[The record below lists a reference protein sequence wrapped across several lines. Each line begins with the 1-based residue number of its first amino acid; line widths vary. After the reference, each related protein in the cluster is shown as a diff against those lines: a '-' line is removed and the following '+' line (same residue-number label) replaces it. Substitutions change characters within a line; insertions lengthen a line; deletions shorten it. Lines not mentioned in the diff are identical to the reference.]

1 MGLSSI
7 CRDVQIESQIFS
19 EQSTIVAVAAQS
31 RANLGDI
38 YNSSQVYLN
47 AGLEDRVALAKWQND
62 ELASEQT
69 AGKATD
75 PFYQKLFD
83 FLVYTRGNMIGVPTT
98 NASSRVPQKEY
109 AIQPSSQQSPPY
121 TFLKQFMLKYNGE
134 INFKALIPF
143 KLKITL
149 DGIGGIVVGQIFKV
163 KNNGILPKNYLDK
176 HLGFIVTK
184 INHDLQN
191 NDWTTTLE
199 TQICILD
206 QDTFYD
212 ESGLPKL
219 TKNIKR
225 EGFPQAANQALVE
238 SLLYPIIYA
247 YAEYLTYRSVIGYLW
262 AASFAKSTKIFP
274 KSVIYA
280 IDNYFTNSNQDNYK
294 EYWGANIEAFI
305 SGGKNLSQFIG
316 DYISKFK
323 TNESARLNTIIYDGY
338 TLNDALTDL
347 QTKPQYTDITT
358 KIQTEVFS
366 KENLLKKLWY
376 NNETSLDPSTF
387 FSYGSNYPNTN
398 VRPVNL
404 NRTNVNTE
412 INRVLVN
419 SNSPS
424 PPNLEDA

>member
-1 MGLSSI
+1 
-7 CRDVQIESQIFS
+7 
-19 EQSTIVAVAAQS
+19 
-31 RANLGDI
+31 
-38 YNSSQVYLN
+38 
-47 AGLEDRVALAKWQND
+47 
-62 ELASEQT
+62 
-69 AGKATD
+69 
-75 PFYQKLFD
+75 
-83 FLVYTRGNMIGVPTT
+83 
-98 NASSRVPQKEY
+98 
-109 AIQPSSQQSPPY
+109 
-121 TFLKQFMLKYNGE
+121 
-134 INFKALIPF
+134 
-143 KLKITL
+143 
-149 DGIGGIVVGQIFKV
+149 
-163 KNNGILPKNYLDK
+163 
-176 HLGFIVTK
+176 VTK

-247 YAEYLTYRSVIGYLW
+247 YAEYLTYRSIIGYLW
-262 AASFAKSTKIFP
+262 AATDDGSDSNISPGSTILT
-274 KSVIYA
+274 
-280 IDNYFTNSNQDNYK
+280 IDKYFNNSDQDNYK
-294 EYWGANIEAFI
+294 KYWGANIEAFI

-358 KIQTEVFS
+358 KIQSEVFS
-366 KENLLKKLWY
+366 KANLQQKLWY
-376 NNETSLDPSTF
+376 NSEKGLDPSTF
-387 FSYGSNYPNTN
+387 FSYGPNYPNTN

-412 INRVLVN
+412 INRILVN
-419 SNSPS
+419 SNEEFRKLSNNYTNFRSTSGQIGLSLIPIVNPVTDTTNNLFSSPS
-424 PPNLEDA
+424 DIVSNNEIDNNLIVDLAKIKFKDLTSWNYYVDKIDFTNSTKPIFPSLKSLFDKFLINKTK